1 MIYYE
6 PDKKESC
13 IFTTLIALLIVFS
26 VGLVISI
33 MTVDAIE
40 AEMDNRNIPITYIN

>member
-6 PDKKESC
+6 PDKTESC
-13 IFTTLIALLIVFS
+13 IFTTLIALLIVCS

-33 MTVDAIE
+33 MAVEAIE
-40 AEMDNRNIPITYIN
+40 AEMDNRSVTITYIN